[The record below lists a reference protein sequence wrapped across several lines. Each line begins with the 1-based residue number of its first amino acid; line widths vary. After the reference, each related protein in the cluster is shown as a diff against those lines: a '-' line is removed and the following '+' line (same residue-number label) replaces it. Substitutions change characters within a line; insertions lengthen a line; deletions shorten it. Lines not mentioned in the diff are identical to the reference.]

1 MNELKNLK
9 QTELFNKMCRQLIL
23 VQQEIHRGMFELEP
37 NQEMFDLLYEI
48 GQRVTKVQTDL
59 RDLIGYIE

>member
-1 MNELKNLK
+1 MDRLNDSTRKTLNAMGRNL
-9 QTELFNKMCRQLIL
+9 I
-23 VQQEIHRGMFELEP
+23 VVSQEVSRGMFELEP

-48 GQRVTKVQTDL
+48 GQRITEVQTDL